1 MLLQLPE
8 YIIPFVRCINLET
21 MSIAMSGRTLS
32 AILIIIRP
40 KIPIAGS
47 ECSGEEMSVD
57 DSKEEVSDR
66 PLELL
71 PVESELPIGGFF
83 SFIQM

>member
-40 KIPIAGS
+40 NIPIAGS
-47 ECSGEEMSVD
+47 ECSGEETSVD
-57 DSKEEVSDR
+57 DSKEEVSEK
-66 PLELL
+66 PFEILTF
-71 PVESELPIGGFF
+71 ESELSDVGAF